1 MSYIK
6 KQHVMKN
13 IICLVILLLFI
24 FSCDNKPTKNQLL
37 EAKIDGQYFSF
48 NGSAEKYTDYV
59 NNQKTAYEYQ
69 VYNHDK
75 QSFLIK
81 AYDNTFTKV
90 IFTFPEF
97 TARYI
102 VELDGG
108 QSKTYEAVSGRF
120 RVLGTEQGNLRG
132 DFNFKAKNILNP
144 LDSVNITEGYFD
156 IFLENIDRT
165 FPK

>member
-1 MSYIK
+1 MQLYIK
-6 KQHVMKN
+6 PHPMKR
-13 IICLVILLLFI
+13 LSLLLIPICFI
-24 FSCDNKPTKNQLL
+24 LSCDNEPAKNQLL

-48 NGSAEKYTDYV
+48 NGSAEKYTDYA
-59 NNQKTAYEYQ
+59 NSQKTAYEYQ
-69 VYNHDK
+69 VYNHDRH
-75 QSFLIK
+75 SFLIE

-97 TARYI
+97 SARYI

-120 RVLGTEQGNLRG
+120 RILGTEQGNLRG
-132 DFNFKAKNILNP
+132 DFYFKAKNISNP
-144 LDSVNITEGYFD
+144 SDSVIITDGYYD
-156 IFLENIDRT
+156 IFLETKDRT

>member
-13 IICLVILLLFI
+13 IICLVISLLYV
-24 FSCDNKPTKNQLL
+24 FSCNNESTKNQLL

-48 NGSAEKYTDYV
+48 NGSAEKYSDYA
-59 NNQKTAYEYQ
+59 NNQKTGYEYQ
-69 VYNHDK
+69 VYNHDRH
-75 QSFLIK
+75 SFLIE

-97 TARYI
+97 SARYT

-120 RVLGTEQGNLRG
+120 RILGTEQGNLRG
-132 DFNFKAKNILNP
+132 DFYFKLKNISNP
-144 LDSVNITEGYFD
+144 LDSVIITEGYYD
-156 IFLENIDRT
+156 IFLNEFDRT

>member
-1 MSYIK
+1 M
-6 KQHVMKN
+6 KQHVMKY
-13 IICLVILLLFI
+13 IICLVIPILFI
-24 FSCDNKPTKNQLL
+24 FSCNNEPSKNQLL

-48 NGSAEKYTDYV
+48 NGNAEKYTDYA
-59 NNQKTAYEYQ
+59 NSQKTGYEYQ
-69 VYNHDK
+69 VYNHDRH
-75 QSFLIK
+75 SFFIE

-97 TARYI
+97 SARYI

-120 RVLGTEQGNLRG
+120 RILGTEQGNLRG
-132 DFNFKAKNILNP
+132 DFYFKAINISNP
-144 LDSVNITEGYFD
+144 SDSVIITDGYYD
-156 IFLENIDRT
+156 IFLETKDRT